1 LRARASPC
9 APQLSAPSSRQPG
22 RACACAGHARAGTAA
37 TRAARAQHPPAPA
50 RTREP
55 ARLCVWPPGLES
67 ARARADWALLG
78 LPSSR
83 PGSAPS
89 SSSSSS
95 SSSASSSLVAICA
108 APSVSPRENACRRLR
123 SPTFLNLPSRQSFTV
138 AGAVWAAPGRCAG
151 QRAAAATG
159 VRVQGEV
166 QRLWRGRAWK
176 TRREAVTREGEVE
189 RAAYACSRRWMV
201 LLKTSAPSVRAPGS
215 CSRRPAQLTNSPEC
229 SHEGACCLSAACPGA
244 TPARQKVA
252 GASAAATHIPL
263 FWPCADAA
271 PGTGRG
277 RRQAAAQAGPPPAAA
292 AR

>member
-1 LRARASPC
+1 MCLRRTH
-9 APQLSAPSSRQPG
+9 PG
-22 RACACAGHARAGTAA
+22 RHSRDTRC
-37 TRAARAQHPPAPA
+37 TRAAPSGASKDAGASAALRVVAGTGERAGA
-50 RTREP
+50 
-55 ARLCVWPPGLES
+55 
-67 ARARADWALLG
+67 
-78 LPSSR
+78 
-83 PGSAPS
+83 
-89 SSSSSS
+89 
-95 SSSASSSLVAICA
+95 
-108 APSVSPRENACRRLR
+108 RRLGATGAAVLAPR
-123 SPTFLNLPSRQSFTV
+123 LRPFLLVLLLLLVRVIV
-138 AGAVWAAPGRCAG
+138 AGSHLRRAKRQPAGERLPTLALSHISESTQPPVFQGRRRRMGCARPLCGAARGCGHGCASPGRG
-151 QRAAAATG
+151 AASLA
-159 VRVQGEV
+159 R
-166 QRLWRGRAWK
+166 RAWK
-176 TRREAVTREGEVE
+176 TRREAVTREGEVG

-252 GASAAATHIPL
+252 GASAAATHVPL